1 MAPKAAPTHAP
12 YVDMIKAAVV
22 ALKDRNGSSL
32 PALKKKIGKCRL
44 SYSGLLFCLIS
55 HLMDLALP
63 RDDVDILHKLSRECE
78 LT

>member
-32 PALKKKIGKCRL
+32 PALKKKIGECRS
-44 SYSGLLFCLIS
+44 SYSQLL
-55 HLMDLALP
+55 
-63 RDDVDILHKLSRECE
+63 V
-78 LT
+78 

>member
-32 PALKKKIGKCRL
+32 PALKKKIGECRS
-44 SYSGLLFCLIS
+44 SYGQ
-55 HLMDLALP
+55 LP
-63 RDDVDILHKLSRECE
+63 V
-78 LT
+78 